1 MIDAKSLRKDIEINV
16 DITPIPIQILLTTGD
31 KLNLVANGGSWGI
44 IDEGDVI
51 RIYPAH
57 VEGNSMDA
65 YTIRKSHI
73 VYIRYFPVS
82 EEDSELKYG
91 VTESAYNYP
100 WKRENDK

>member
-1 MIDAKSLRKDIEINV
+1 MINAKSLCQDIEINV

-31 KLNLVANGGSWGI
+31 KLNLVASGGNHGI
-44 IDEGDVI
+44 IDDGDMLI
-51 RIYPAH
+51 IYPAH

-73 VYIRYFPVS
+73 VYTRYFPVS

-91 VTESAYNYP
+91 VTEHAYNYP

>member
-1 MIDAKSLRKDIEINV
+1 MIDAKNLRQDIDISF

-31 KLNLVANGGSWGI
+31 KLNLVATGGNYGI
-44 IDEGDVI
+44 VDEGDI
-51 RIYPAH
+51 LRIYPAH
-57 VEGNSMDA
+57 VEGNSMDV

-91 VTESAYNYP
+91 VKESAYNYP